1 MLKQRKFAAT
11 TTTTTTTIA
20 PHVRLHPPTFEEISA
35 RIPPEGILLP
45 ALIKIFKPRI
55 SDRDAFIGMVKKAN
69 VRYNKESKML
79 FPKDVKDVK
88 GVNDGGGGGGGGG
101 GGLNGGGGGGSS
113 SGGNGMRSPAGS
125 SGGRAGAGG

>member
-1 MLKQRKFAAT
+1 MLKQRTCTAT
-11 TTTTTTTIA
+11 TITTTATTA

-88 GVNDGGGGGGGGG
+88 GVNDGGGGGLNGGGV
-101 GGLNGGGGGGSS
+101 NGGGGGGGS